1 MTRSPSSLRR
11 ELLLAAVL
19 VGIGLFALPPAVFWV
34 GQRVV
39 GEYTPDGGIWD
50 LTVDI
55 WTGVLT
61 LNPMAWILVFSP
73 YCIIQILRLSR
84 LGRRRN

>member
-1 MTRSPSSLRR
+1 MRGNFRK
-11 ELLLAAVL
+11 ELLLAVVL

-39 GEYTPDGGIWD
+39 GEYTPEGGLWD
-50 LTVDI
+50 LTLDI
-55 WTGVLT
+55 WAGLFA

-73 YCIIQILRLSR
+73 YCIIQILRLAR
-84 LGRRRN
+84 AGRRRN